1 MNADR
6 IAHVAGT
13 LGLVYGGFSRKE
25 ELHET
30 RLGALAPA
38 EAKGEAT
45 VPARAS
51 LGTLAMGGVR
61 RLFRARG
68 R

>member
-13 LGLVYGGFSRKE
+13 LGLVYGGFSRTE
-25 ELHET
+25 DAHET

-38 EAKGEAT
+38 EAKGAAT

-51 LGTLAMGGVR
+51 LGALALGGVR
-61 RLFRARG
+61 RLFGVRG